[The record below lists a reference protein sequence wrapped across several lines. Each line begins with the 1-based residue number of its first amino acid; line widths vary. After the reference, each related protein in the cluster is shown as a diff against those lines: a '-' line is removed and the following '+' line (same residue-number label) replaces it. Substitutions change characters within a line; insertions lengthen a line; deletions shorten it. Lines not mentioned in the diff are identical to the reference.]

1 MVSNGKMKPPQLPLR
16 FFRWFC
22 HPQMRDYIEGDLMEV
37 YEKRLRKSGRRVAD
51 FRFMIDVILLFRRG
65 IVRPMEGYK
74 HINTYGM
81 YKNYFTIAWRTF
93 LKSKGYSSI
102 NLFGLAIGLASCLL
116 IMLYV
121 SDELSYD
128 RFNEKADRIY
138 RVNEE
143 IKFGDNHLDLACL
156 NASFGETAKT
166 DFPEIE
172 QITRLR
178 WYGGFL
184 VKKGETNIQEGNV
197 AWADSTL
204 FEVFTLPMIFGN
216 PKTALTE
223 PNSIVITE
231 SVARKYFDST
241 NVVGQTL
248 TINNTESRKITGVIK
263 DIPPTCHFQ
272 FTSFIPM
279 VQDKY
284 ALNDYW
290 AGEQNYNTYLLL
302 RSGANTDGLVPQL
315 NHMVDKHLGPE
326 LKSVINKTLE
336 EFNSQGDFFKISL
349 IPVTDIHLHSNR
361 IGELFGSGN
370 IQYVYI
376 FSVIAL
382 FILAIAII
390 NFMNL
395 ATARSANR
403 AREVGVR
410 KVMGS
415 LRTNL
420 IQQFIVESF
429 LTCLIAMLLAV
440 AITLSALPVF
450 NELTGKAITSGI
462 LHSTPVMVTLLAL
475 TVAVGLLAGSYPAF
489 YLSAAKPASVLKGG
503 NSGQR
508 KSFFRN
514 TLVVFQFAASV
525 MLISGTLIIFRQIE
539 FIGKK
544 DLGYNREQILVV
556 NNIGQLGQRV
566 EPMKNRFQQLAGVE
580 GVTVTGY
587 LPTNYYRS
595 NDSFFSSPS
604 MDVKDAI
611 SMQSWMVDENYIS
624 TMNMHVLQGRNFS
637 RELKADSRAIILNEA
652 AAKFLGNRDIL
663 DKKLYSVMSDH
674 KSTIVYHVIGI
685 VKDFNFTTLKEAV
698 KPLVFR
704 YGHDQGGLAI
714 KISTTDLTHQLSSLE
729 KQWKEI
735 APELPFEYSFMDD
748 DFNRLYNGEK
758 QVGKL
763 IGVFASLSI
772 LISCLGLFG
781 LATFMAEQRT
791 KEIGIRKV
799 LGASVQG
806 ITALLSTNFLKLVL
820 IAVVIASPAAY
831 YFMNQWLQGF
841 AYHVDIDG
849 WIFLISGVGA
859 ILIALITVSYQ
870 SIKAGLANPVKSLRS
885 E

>member
-1 MVSNGKMKPPQLPLR
+1 MTKPPKLPLR
-16 FFRWFC
+16 FFQWFC
-22 HPQMRDYIEGDLMEV
+22 HPKLRDSIEGDLVEL
-37 YEKRLRKSGRRVAD
+37 YAARRIKSAKWKAD
-51 FRFMIDVILLFRRG
+51 LQFVWDVILLFRKG
-65 IVRPMEGYK
+65 IIRPTEGYQ
-74 HINTYGM
+74 NLNNYGM
-81 YKNYFTIAWRTF
+81 YKNYFTIAWRSF
-93 LKSKGYSSI
+93 LKSKGYSII
-102 NLFGLAIGLASCLL
+102 NLLGLAIGLASCLL

-156 NASFGETAKT
+156 NASFGQTAKT

-184 VKKGETNIQEGNV
+184 IKKGETNIPESNV

-204 FEVFTLPMIFGN
+204 FEVFTLPMTFGN
-216 PKTALTE
+216 PKTALSE

-263 DIPPTCHFQ
+263 DIPSTCHFQ

-279 VQDKY
+279 VQDKL
-284 ALNDYW
+284 ALNDFW
-290 AGEQNYNTYLLL
+290 AGEQNYSTYLLL
-302 RSGANTDGLVPQL
+302 RSGAKADELVPQL
-315 NHMVDKHLGPE
+315 NRMVDKHLGPE

-349 IPVTDIHLHSNR
+349 TPLTDIHLHSNR

-376 FSVIAL
+376 FSITAL
-382 FILAIAII
+382 FILTIAVI

-415 LRTNL
+415 LRSNL

-429 LTCLIAMLLAV
+429 LTCLIAMVLAV
-440 AITLSALPVF
+440 AITLVALPVF
-450 NELTGKAITSGI
+450 NDLTAKAITSTI
-462 LHSTPVMVTLLAL
+462 LHSTPVIITLIAI
-475 TVAVGLLAGSYPAF
+475 TVVVGLLAGSYPAF
-489 YLSAAKPASVLKGG
+489 YLSAAKPALVLKGG
-503 NSGQR
+503 NGGQR

-539 FIGKK
+539 FINRK
-544 DLGYNREQILVV
+544 DLGYSREQIMVV

-566 EPMKNRFQQLAGVE
+566 EPMKNRFQQLTGVD

-611 SMQSWMVDENYIS
+611 SMQSWMVDENYIA
-624 TMNMHVLQGRNFS
+624 TMNMHILQGRNFS
-637 RELKADSRAIILNEA
+637 RELKADSSAVILNES
-652 AAKFLGNRDIL
+652 AAKFLGNKDIL
-663 DKKLYSVMSDH
+663 DKKLYSVMNDH

-704 YGHDQGGLAI
+704 YGHDQGGLAL
-714 KISTTDLTHQLSSLE
+714 KIATTDLSRLLPSLE

-748 DFNRLYNGEK
+748 DFNRLYLGEK

-772 LISCLGLFG
+772 FISCLGLFG
-781 LATFMAEQRT
+781 LATFMAEQRI

-806 ITALLSTNFLKLVL
+806 ITFLLSTNFLKLVL
-820 IAVVIASPAAY
+820 IAVVIACPVAY
-831 YFMNQWLQGF
+831 YFMNEWLQGF
-841 AYHVDIDG
+841 AYRVDID
-849 WIFLISGVGA
+849 WLIFLIAGVGA
-859 ILIALITVSYQ
+859 ILIALFTVSY
-870 SIKAGLANPVKSLRS
+870 
-885 E
+885 